1 MLQLFYS
8 DHLRI
13 VTEAKNIFFSSFK
26 RYFRVILKYKLS
38 VHCTTYMYM
47 ATFKNQIEEYELTK
61 IQEDDHTYDHIKMEN
76 ALNLTWKQW
85 FHICILIIIGCLVS
99 IGLGFT
105 VTRFTICGKEP

>member
-1 MLQLFYS
+1 MIPLFYS
-8 DHLRI
+8 EHWRI
-13 VTEAKNIFFSSFK
+13 VTEAKNNLFFSFK

-38 VHCTTYMYM
+38 VHCTTYM

-85 FHICILIIIGCLVS
+85 FHILYPDHYSVFSVNWPRIYGYSFYNLW
-99 IGLGFT
+99 
-105 VTRFTICGKEP
+105 